1 MSSDSDW
8 EELFQILTACTTV
21 TKDNVLEF
29 SQGLEKKYAN
39 EKQFFRTLLLRG
51 HVGLP
56 TDKMAMSLVPEDLPL
71 EPEIAATR
79 TSPDGNCLFNAVSL
93 ALVGDETQM
102 SLLRLLVAVELLLN
116 CEFYI
121 QHPRFTSFSS
131 ADHQEDKLF
140 SLCLT
145 RESDKVYVDTNKSK
159 EDAIWSEALIAT
171 KSKEWSGFFHI
182 AALSTVI
189 ARPIF
194 SAYPN
199 CQTWI
204 RDFLHSEICPRE
216 IQNIVPL
223 EPLFVLWTRDGN
235 LDNRRGAWY
244 SPNHF
249 VPLYSTGKGSISGS
263 KEKEIQPKK
272 HNQETVPV
280 KSANQRKRPLTLDGY
295 FGSQSSKRKKEKELN
310 FASGADEERKPLK
323 NNEPPTTS
331 SNQPQRQQTKLQS
344 KQEPTKSC
352 ERPDERKQ
360 AKDEQK
366 RRFIPQWRDEFP
378 WLNFNGDKNVMT
390 CDICCKHPSVA
401 GKTDFLKGC
410 TNFKKETI
418 KKYATSNGHIRAWEK
433 SFAEEKTIEES
444 QIFQTFSKINKDMQ
458 AQDQKEMEIKPNTAY
473 FVAKEELP
481 FSKSEGLLSLQRKNG
496 VSINVTYANEKSC
509 AGFVSF
515 LLACLKD
522 LIQEL
527 NSKNFFSIMADGS
540 AR

>member
-1 MSSDSDW
+1 M
-8 EELFQILTACTTV
+8 
-21 TKDNVLEF
+21 
-29 SQGLEKKYAN
+29 EKKYAN
-39 EKQFFRTLLLRG
+39 EKQFFRTLPLRG
-51 HVGLP
+51 YVGLP

-93 ALVGDETQM
+93 ALVGDETQT

-121 QHPRFTSFSS
+121 QHPRFTPFSS

-145 RESDKVYVDTNKSK
+145 RESDKVYVDTKKSK

-182 AALSTVI
+182 AELSTVI

-204 RDFLHSEICPRE
+204 RDFLHSEICPGE

-235 LDNRRGAWY
+235 LDNRSGAWY

-249 VPLYSTGKGSISGS
+249 VPLYSTGKGGISGS

-310 FASGADEERKPLK
+310 FASSADEERKLLK
-323 NNEPPTTS
+323 NEEPPTTS
-331 SNQPQRQQTKLQS
+331 SNQPQRQQTKLLS
-344 KQEPTKSC
+344 KQEPSKSC
-352 ERPDERKQ
+352 ERPEDRKQ

-366 RRFIPQWRDEFP
+366 RGFNPKWRDELP

-390 CDICCKHPSVA
+390 SDICCKHSSVA
-401 GKTDFLKGC
+401 GKTDFLKPVLIS
-410 TNFKKETI
+410 KK
-418 KKYATSNGHIRAWEK
+418 KR
-433 SFAEEKTIEES
+433 
-444 QIFQTFSKINKDMQ
+444 
-458 AQDQKEMEIKPNTAY
+458 
-473 FVAKEELP
+473 
-481 FSKSEGLLSLQRKNG
+481 
-496 VSINVTYANEKSC
+496 
-509 AGFVSF
+509 
-515 LLACLKD
+515 
-522 LIQEL
+522 
-527 NSKNFFSIMADGS
+527 SKNMLPAMVTSVPERS
-540 AR
+540 PLQKKKQLKKARYSKLSQR